1 MSNDISSVVIGD
13 RSSVA
18 HRNSSEPVQ
27 ATRQIKSAR
36 NLQGSS
42 SPNPATMSSEDIV
55 NAVETVNQVL
65 KMQSTAVRF
74 KVDKQGGELVTSI
87 YNTDTHELIREI
99 PSQELREIST
109 RLKEYQD
116 ATEQA
121 GLLVDKIV

>member
-1 MSNDISSVVIGD
+1 MSNDISSVVTGD

-18 HRNSSEPVQ
+18 YQHSSEPVQ
-27 ATRQIKSAR
+27 AGRQSKSAR

-42 SPNPATMSSEDIV
+42 DPNPATMSSEDIINIV
-55 NAVETVNQVL
+55 DAVNQIL
-65 KMQSTAVRF
+65 KVQSTAVRF
-74 KVDKQGGELVTSI
+74 KVDKQDGELVTSI
-87 YNTDTHELIREI
+87 YNTDTHEVIREI

-109 RLKEYQD
+109 RLREYQD